1 MKTIIQYIQEG
12 HNTTPKLESVMGE
25 NARTIQRL
33 LSDLVESGGIVRE
46 GSGPSTYYRILKNTP
61 HPIEI
66 LEKMRLLHQQK
77 SMQKD
82 YRRLDKET
90 KSDIVLSWYIES
102 FPGRV
107 EDYNEQK
114 HQENIFQS
122 IMQFDKEL

>member
-66 LEKMRLLHQQK
+66 LEKMRLFHQQK